1 MLKVDFQKIINT
13 LAYEFNVIIKE
24 KNYEIDNVIVANER
38 YFVENTLADN
48 EIGIVFTLDSGL
60 ADLNQAVLPFKLL
73 VVSRDDRMELTQQ
86 LLFDFILTY
95 TNTALNGFY
104 QRYSTPNIEEEFLE
118 YGSEVRSSWSV
129 NGTIKFIA
137 DDSASLTISWL
148 NDDGEFEKLE
158 VLDSSCI
165 INNEPSPQPMSD
177 SYGENITINR
187 INTFSINF
195 STFATKGG
203 FYAKVLAAQLSLDKK
218 NTRYDMQIDF
228 GNGNIYNVGMVVN
241 NIQLKQQLGENAVV
255 SITMA
260 R

>member
-24 KNYEIDNVIVANER
+24 KKYDINNVVVANER
-38 YFVENTLADN
+38 YFMENTLAEN

-60 ADLNQAVLPFKLL
+60 VDLNQAVLPFNLL
-73 VVSRDDRMELTQQ
+73 VISRDEMMELTQQ

-95 TNTALNGFY
+95 TNTALNGLY

-118 YGSEVRSSWSV
+118 YGSDIRSSWSV

-137 DDSASLTISWL
+137 DDSAILTISWL
-148 NDDGEFEKLE
+148 NDSGEYETIE
-158 VLDSSCI
+158 VLDKSCV
-165 INNEPSPQPMSD
+165 INNEPSPQPMSNN
-177 SYGENITINR
+177 YGENITINR
-187 INTFSINF
+187 VNTFSINF
-195 STFATKGG
+195 TTYATKGG
-203 FYAKVLAAQLSLDKK
+203 FYSKVLADQLSLDKK
-218 NTRYDMQIDF
+218 NTRYDMKIDF
-228 GNGNIYNVGMVVN
+228 GNDNIYNIGMVVN
-241 NIQLKQQLGENAVV
+241 NIQLKQQLGENAIV